1 MIDDGGRPFRFGVVL
16 LGDATPTWTQRCR
29 RVEALGFDTLL
40 VADHLG
46 RPGPFTALGAAAGV
60 TERTRLGTLVLNAA
74 FHDPVLLAREMATLD
89 TLSGGRVELGLGAG
103 YVRSEFDALG
113 IPYGTA
119 GERLD
124 GLERCLDRLAPLL
137 TMPLFLGG
145 NGDRMLRIAA
155 QRARIVGFSGTTT
168 DREGR
173 LSLIAGSSYAER
185 VDHARSAAGDRAGEI
200 EWNALLQVVEITD
213 DRERT
218 AEELRRARAPHLTLD
233 EFLAAPTVLV
243 GTVDEM
249 AAELERR
256 RRDLGLSYITVLEP
270 AMESMRAVLARV
282 RAG

>member
-1 MIDDGGRPFRFGVVL
+1 MVSDASRPFRFGVVMI
-16 LGDATPTWTQRCR
+16 GDVTASWADRCCR
-29 RVEALGFDTLL
+29 AEALGFDTVL

-46 RPGPFTALGAAAGV
+46 RPGPFTALGAAAV
-60 TERTRLGTLVLNAA
+60 ATEEAQLGTFVLNAA
-74 FHDPVLLAREMATLD
+74 FHDPVLLAREVTTLD
-89 TLSGGRVELGLGAG
+89 ALSAGRVELGLGAG

-119 GERLD
+119 AERLD

-137 TMPLFLGG
+137 TVPLFLGG

-155 QRARIVGFSGTTT
+155 QRAQIVGFSGTTT
-168 DREGR
+168 DRDGR
-173 LSLIAGSSYAER
+173 LSLISGDTYAER
-185 VDHARSAAGDRAGEI
+185 VEHAHRAAGDRAGEI

-218 AEELRRARAPHLTLD
+218 GEEARRARAPHLTLD
-233 EFLAAPTVLV
+233 EFLACPTVLV

-270 AMESMRAVLARV
+270 AMKSMATVLSRV
-282 RAG
+282 RA